1 MAAAIDHPNIL
12 PIHEAGEIEG
22 VLFIAMR
29 YVEGERPRAAPRTRS
44 PRRRRAAIAIL
55 AQVAAALDAAHARG
69 LVHRDVKPANILLD
83 PQAGPDGTDHAYL
96 TDFGLTKRGGS
107 EGQPDGRRRL
117 RRAPSPTSPPS
128 RSRAGEVDRPGR
140 RVLPR
145 LRGLRV
151 PDRPATLRA

>member
-12 PIHEAGEIEG
+12 PIHEAGEIDG

-29 YVEGERPRAAPRTRS
+29 YVEGERPRSAPRTRGTLS
-44 PRRRRAAIAIL
+44 PRAAIAIL

-69 LVHRDVKPANILLD
+69 LIHRDVKPANILLD
-83 PQAGPDGTDHAYL
+83 PKAGPDGSDHAYL

-107 EGQPDGRRRL
+107 EGSLTAVGGFAGTLAYIAPEQVEGGR
-117 RRAPSPTSPPS
+117 
-128 RSRAGEVDRPGR
+128 EVDRPDR

-145 LRGLRV
+145 LCGLRV